1 MIKIGDKFSRL
12 SYGEVTD
19 VNGDSIFLKNEF
31 GLQWS
36 ISKDIFDKEF
46 NLASPYASEE
56 AVSRTRL
63 TEIILE
69 NTGVIMT
76 VNFNKKV
83 DEKVIKGAL
92 DSIVELTKRGE
103 GVNTKNLTKEI
114 LTGEERIIVGRHNHH
129 IDEMGRLQF
138 VDMEL
143 ARDESKEYDVRLRK
157 VDPRTVNWVIV
168 KNIKYKLK

>member
-1 MIKIGDKFSRL
+1 MIKRGDKWSRL

-19 VNGDSIFLKNEF
+19 INGDSIFLKNEY

-36 ISKDIFDKEF
+36 ISKAIFDKEF
-46 NLASPYASEE
+46 NLASPHESEE

-63 TEIILE
+63 TEIILD
-69 NTGVIMT
+69 NTGVVMT

-83 DEKVIKGAL
+83 DEKAV
-92 DSIVELTKRGE
+92 
-103 GVNTKNLTKEI
+103 KEI
-114 LTGEERIIVGRHNHH
+114 LDNALRSGPSRAIETKALAKHILQGEERTIVGRHNHH

-143 ARDESKEYDVRLRK
+143 ALDDSKEYDVRLRK

-168 KNIKYKLK
+168 KNVKYKVK